1 MLWQGGF
8 PFEPKQYFGATVYM
22 ISTLYKNKSK
32 NKWNTIVTLCFDYFD
47 LDILNETAGHF
58 VKYKNTNQMLKVNY
72 IWNM

>member
-1 MLWQGGF
+1 
-8 PFEPKQYFGATVYM
+8 M